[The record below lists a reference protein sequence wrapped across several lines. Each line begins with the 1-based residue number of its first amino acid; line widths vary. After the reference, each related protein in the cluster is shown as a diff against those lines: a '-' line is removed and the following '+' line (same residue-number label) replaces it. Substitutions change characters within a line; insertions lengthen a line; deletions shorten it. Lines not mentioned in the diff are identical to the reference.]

1 MAVQLGERMEHL
13 VDHSCNICNNIT
25 LFIFS
30 FKIGDFLHIF
40 EKYDGNWWIGRKVRH
55 HHHVTRLNGHWFQV
69 KENCDIGFIPS
80 PAKLEQ
86 LILQQAPQGKGSKVK
101 SLSASNI
108 QSLPSG
114 GKGTG
119 PATGSLDGD
128 VEGGGVRVTAP
139 PVIEK
144 KKGLLGKKQETL
156 SPYDVVPSVRPL
168 VLVGPSLKGYEVTD
182 MMQKAVFE
190 FLKNKFEGRI
200 IITRVSADISLG
212 KKSVLNNPSKRAIL
226 EKSNSRST
234 NLAEVQAEIERIFE
248 LSRSMQIIVL
258 DCDTIN
264 HPSQLAKTSLAPI
277 VVYLKISSPKVLQR
291 LIKSRGK
298 VEFLA

>member
-1 MAVQLGERMEHL
+1 MSVSVL
-13 VDHSCNICNNIT
+13 T
-25 LFIFS
+25 FFIFA
-30 FKIGDFLHIF
+30 F
-40 EKYDGNWWIGRKVRH
+40 
-55 HHHVTRLNGHWFQV
+55 
-69 KENCDIGFIPS
+69 
-80 PAKLEQ
+80 
-86 LILQQAPQGKGSKVK
+86 
-101 SLSASNI
+101 SASNI
-108 QSLPSG
+108 QNMSS
-114 GKGTG
+114 KGSG

-128 VEGGGVRVTAP
+128 HGEGGGVRVTAP

-156 SPYDVVPSVRPL
+156 SPYDVVPSIRPL

-226 EKSNSRST
+226 EKSSSRT
-234 NLAEVQAEIERIFE
+234 NNLAEVQAEIERIFE
-248 LSRSMQIIVL
+248 LSRSMQLIVV
-258 DCDTIN
+258 DCDTVN

-277 VVYLKISSPKVLQR
+277 ITYLKISSPKVLQR

-298 VEFLA
+298 VSY

>member
-1 MAVQLGERMEHL
+1 M
-13 VDHSCNICNNIT
+13 
-25 LFIFS
+25 
-30 FKIGDFLHIF
+30 
-40 EKYDGNWWIGRKVRH
+40 
-55 HHHVTRLNGHWFQV
+55 
-69 KENCDIGFIPS
+69 NCVS
-80 PAKLEQ
+80 
-86 LILQQAPQGKGSKVK
+86 
-101 SLSASNI
+101 SASNI

-114 GKGTG
+114 KGPG
-119 PATGSLDGD
+119 TGSLDGD
-128 VEGGGVRVTAP
+128 TEGGGVRVTAP

-212 KKSVLNNPSKRAIL
+212 KKSVLNNPSKRALL
-226 EKSNSRST
+226 EKSNSRSSS
-234 NLAEVQAEIERIFE
+234 LAEVQAEIERIFE

-277 VVYLKISSPKVLQR
+277 IVYLKISSPKVLQR

-298 VEFLA
+298 VAIVEPSSSRSDSLIPGPVSQHQRAAGGGREAVPVPPGDVRRHPGREPAGRGLRAHGRVPRGEK